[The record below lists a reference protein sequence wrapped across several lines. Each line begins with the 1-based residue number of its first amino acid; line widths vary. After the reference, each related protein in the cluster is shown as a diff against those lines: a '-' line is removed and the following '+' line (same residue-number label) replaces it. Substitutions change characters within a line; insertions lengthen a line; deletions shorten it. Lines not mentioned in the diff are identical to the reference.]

1 MEVRTRRPL
10 AAKALA
16 ALAAIAAAALLALT
30 LSAQPALA
38 KSFPDV
44 EQDQWY
50 YGAVDKA
57 SDAGYVTGYKTGTFG
72 PTDTLTRAQA
82 AVIICRYFGGE
93 GSDADSSAFPD
104 VKAGSYYTASVNWAV
119 ENGVINGKTAKD
131 GSRYFDPNGPL
142 TRAELCVIV
151 GNAAKSLAGK
161 SVSSDG
167 ERLSSMPDA
176 SSVPNWG
183 KASVEWGLDQGV
195 ISGKQRSGS
204 RYVAPND
211 AVSRAEMAA
220 IIVNCADEGVLEPDE
235 PSGIPSD
242 VSVGDT
248 VTFGSYEQD
257 NDLTNGSEAIEWRV
271 LDVQDGKALLLS
283 EYALDAKPYN
293 ETLTNVTW
301 ETCTLRKWLNS
312 TFYGAA
318 FSASDKARIAAT
330 TVSNPDNPASGIS
343 GGNTTKDKA
352 FCLSIAEAKSY
363 FSSYTD
369 RSCAPTAYAVAQGA
383 YQSSSCTVDGAGTCL
398 WWLRSPGRY
407 ANFAADV
414 DSHGYVDS
422 GGRYVSSSSNAV
434 RPALWVNL

>member
-1 MEVRTRRPL
+1 MARTISSTLRKAAGLMFL
-10 AAKALA
+10 A
-16 ALAAIAAAALLALT
+16 AAAALLALT

-44 EQDQWY
+44 ASDQWY
-50 YGAVDKA
+50 YKAVSQA

-93 GSDADSSAFPD
+93 GSDADSAAFPD

-131 GSRYFDPNGPL
+131 GSRYFDPDGPL

-161 SVSSDG
+161 AVSSDG
-167 ERLSSMPDA
+167 SKLASMPDA
-176 SSVPNWG
+176 SSV
-183 KASVEWGLDQGV
+183 ASWATSSVAWGLDEGV
-195 ISGKQRSGS
+195 ISGKQRSGA

-220 IIVNCADEGVLEPDE
+220 IIVNCADSGVLEPDGG
-235 PSGIPSD
+235 SG
-242 VSVGDT
+242 VKVGDT
-248 VTFGSYEQD
+248 ITFGSYEQD
-257 NDLTNGSEAIEWRV
+257 NDLTNGKEAIEWRV
-271 LDVQDGKALLLS
+271 LAVEDGKALLLS
-283 EYALDAKPYN
+283 KYGLDCQPYN
-293 ETLTNVTW
+293 ASYTDVTW
-301 ETCTLRKWLNS
+301 ETCPLRKWLNS

-398 WWLRSPGRY
+398 WWLRSPGGNADY
-407 ANFAADV
+407 AAYV
-414 DSHGYVDS
+414 DYYGSVTSYGNYVDS
-422 GGRYVSSSSNAV
+422 GINAV